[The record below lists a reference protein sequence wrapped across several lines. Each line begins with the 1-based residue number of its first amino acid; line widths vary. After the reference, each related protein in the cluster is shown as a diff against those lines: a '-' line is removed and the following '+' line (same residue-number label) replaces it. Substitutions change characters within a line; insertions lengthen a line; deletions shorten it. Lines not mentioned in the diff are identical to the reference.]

1 MKILNKER
9 TRKWLKSKRQ
19 AYIFSE
25 NGRIPISIYNYT
37 IGMKPK
43 LIKNPKL
50 EKIRE
55 RIKKKQS

>member
-1 MKILNKER
+1 MRNLNKER

-25 NGRIPISIYNYT
+25 NGRITISIYNYT

-43 LIKNPKL
+43 LMKNFKL